1 MAAGFV
7 DFAIAWRG
15 DVFAGAP
22 QQSSAAD
29 FGTLGITF
37 RAHKARTQAEWAQAL
52 ATLSCDVD
60 DGRRGDSHAQ

>member
-7 DFAIAWRG
+7 DFEITWRG

-22 QQSSAAD
+22 QSSSAAN

-37 RAHKARTQAEWAQAL
+37 RARKAANDHEWQAAL
-52 ATLSCDVD
+52 AALTCEV
-60 DGRRGDSHAQ
+60 RGN